1 VTTRRAAHD
10 ASGSDPAGNIA
21 ITSDGQVGRS
31 LRAAGLGTADL
42 VFFVVAAAAP
52 LTVVAGVVPLA
63 IRTGGM
69 SAAYGYLIP
78 ALVLLL
84 FAVGFTAMSPL
95 IRNAGA
101 FYSYIAHSL
110 GRRLAVGSALI
121 AVVSYNAMTICLIAG
136 FTFYAQSLLSS
147 VVGVHISWIP
157 LAVLAILGVAMLGY
171 FKVTLGA
178 RILGIA
184 LGLEVLVLLIY
195 EIVVIG
201 KGGHNGA
208 AFTVD
213 VFAPSVLTHPGFG
226 AMLVLTAGGF
236 IGFEATA
243 LYAEEARDPARTVPR
258 ATYIAIGFLGLFYTF
273 SVWCVFL
280 AYGPDGAL
288 AVANG
293 DDVSN
298 LTFQSMGAWVGPWL
312 SETAQALLC
321 TSAFAAALAFHNAA
335 ARYHFTLSREKL
347 LPGSVAYVSPAH
359 GSPAGGV
366 ALQTVINVVV
376 FAIAAVAGADPYL
389 VVFLWSSAP
398 GVLGI
403 LLLEGIAAVAI
414 VVFFRRDRHGHSVW
428 RTTVAPAL
436 AAIGLFGLVALSVSQ
451 IALLTGASGTTNVV
465 LLAPIPIALVVG
477 IGLATHFK
485 RNRPAD
491 YAALTTLEVDR

>member
-1 VTTRRAAHD
+1 MPRR
-10 ASGSDPAGNIA
+10 P
-21 ITSDGQVGRS
+21 
-31 LRAAGLGTADL
+31 
-42 VFFVVAAAAP
+42 
-52 LTVVAGVVPLA
+52 A
-63 IRTGGM
+63 IRLGPCREPPTSP
-69 SAAYGYLIP
+69 SA
-78 ALVLLL
+78 
-84 FAVGFTAMSPL
+84 
-95 IRNAGA
+95 
-101 FYSYIAHSL
+101 
-110 GRRLAVGSALI
+110 
-121 AVVSYNAMTICLIAG
+121 
-136 FTFYAQSLLSS
+136 SS
-147 VVGVHISWIP
+147 VCSIP
-157 LAVLAILGVAMLGY
+157 
-171 FKVTLGA
+171 
-178 RILGIA
+178 
-184 LGLEVLVLLIY
+184 
-195 EIVVIG
+195 
-201 KGGHNGA
+201 
-208 AFTVD
+208 
-213 VFAPSVLTHPGFG
+213 SQ
-226 AMLVLTAGGF
+226 
-236 IGFEATA
+236 
-243 LYAEEARDPARTVPR
+243 
-258 ATYIAIGFLGLFYTF
+258 
-273 SVWCVFL
+273 VWCTFL

-376 FAIAAVAGADPYL
+376 FAIAAVAAADPYL